1 MAAVQ
6 EEDRLAAAE
15 AGTAGSSAAE
25 QKASIKDAL
34 NTPTNPEDIITSVS
48 FCQTQNVFFDSDT
61 SFLQRK
67 CKQRHVLGQ

>member
-15 AGTAGSSAAE
+15 AGTAGSSVE

-61 SFLQRK
+61 SFLQWK